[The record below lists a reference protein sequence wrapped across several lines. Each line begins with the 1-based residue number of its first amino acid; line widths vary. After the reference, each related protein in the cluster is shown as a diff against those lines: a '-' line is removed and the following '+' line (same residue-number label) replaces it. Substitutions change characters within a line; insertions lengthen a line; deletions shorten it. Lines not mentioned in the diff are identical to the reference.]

1 MTKKTNLT
9 KIRRNLKLYPW
20 LYFFRGCLPSLAI
33 SILFFEQVTGSYF
46 LTSLIFAIVFTSISV
61 FEIPCGMISDQ
72 YLGRRKTLIL
82 GAMAIFATSF
92 FYATGGVIESFSF
105 FVIGAILEGMSEAL
119 ISGTNEG
126 LLFESMVELRK
137 GKHFHEVSGRCQAL
151 WQAGMVIGTSLG
163 FGVAYL
169 YSLQTAMWLNL
180 IFAFGMIVVS
190 FFLVEPKCLE
200 TPHRMNVF
208 LHMRQSLSSIKNNKL
223 IRTITCAR
231 LLNYSAGEVLYRF
244 EIAFFYSLIPLW
256 AITFARVERQVL
268 GVISFWFSG
277 PVLNRFGFKKTLP
290 AVVGLDVVT
299 RSFGIAINS
308 IASPFILPFSNLVFG
323 VEITASDTLLQREFS
338 SEQRAT
344 IFSLISLMVNICKAL
359 LYVFIGVVADWWGIW
374 LAMLTAIVIKGS
386 SIPFYLKISK
396 IIKG

>member
-1 MTKKTNLT
+1 MSKKTNLT

-20 LYFFRGCLPSLAI
+20 LYFFRGCLPSVAI
-33 SILFFEQVTGSYF
+33 AILFFEQVTGSYF
-46 LTSLIFAIVFTSISV
+46 LASLIFAIVFISISV
-61 FEIPCGMISDQ
+61 FEIPCGMFSDQ

-82 GAMAIFATSF
+82 GAVAIFATSF

-126 LLFESMVELRK
+126 LLFESMKELRK

-151 WQAGMVIGTSLG
+151 WQAGMVIGTGLG

-180 IFAFGMIVVS
+180 IFAFGMIAVS
-190 FFLVEPKCLE
+190 FFLVEPKCLK
-200 TPHRMNVF
+200 TPHRTNIF
-208 LHMRQSLSSIKNNKL
+208 LHMRQSLGSIKNNKL

-244 EIAFFYSLIPLW
+244 EVAFFNSLIPLW
-256 AITFARVERQVL
+256 AITFARIERQVL

-323 VEITASDTLLQREFS
+323 VEITGSDTLLQREFS

-374 LAMLTAIVIKGS
+374 LAMLTAIAIKGS

-396 IIKG
+396 IIKD